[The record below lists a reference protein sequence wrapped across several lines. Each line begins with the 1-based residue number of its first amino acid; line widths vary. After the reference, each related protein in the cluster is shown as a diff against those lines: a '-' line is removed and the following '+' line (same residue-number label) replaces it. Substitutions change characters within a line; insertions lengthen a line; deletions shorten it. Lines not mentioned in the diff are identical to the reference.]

1 MAKKNFSEY
10 INSVERA
17 FTVLDAL
24 CRADEMGITELSR
37 ELAMGK
43 TTVFRLVATLE
54 MLGLVRQLPSGKYTL
69 TLKLFEMGSQVMN
82 RLGVRKLAAPFLEEL
97 FNACNETV
105 NLAVLDK
112 GEVIYLDRWESRE
125 PLRIGL
131 DVGVRVPAYCSG
143 LGKAILAHLTSE
155 ERVRA
160 LGCVSLRGFTQTTV
174 TDGDLLEKEFER
186 VVRQGYAVDNGE
198 YIEGIVCLGAP
209 VFGHDGRV
217 VAAISIAAP
226 SVRLNGRDIKAL
238 APGLKQT
245 ASKISTRLGYRAF
258 K

>member
-17 FTVLDAL
+17 FNVLDAL

-54 MLGLVRQLPSGKYTL
+54 MIGLVKQLPSGKYAL
-69 TLKLFEMGSQVMN
+69 TLRLFEMGSQVIN
-82 RLGVRKLAAPFLEEL
+82 RLGVRKLAAPFMEEL
-97 FNACNETV
+97 FYSCNETV

-112 GEVIYLDRWESRE
+112 GEIIYLDRWESRE

-143 LGKAILAHLTSE
+143 LGKAILAYLSPE
-155 ERVRA
+155 ERERA
-160 LGCVSLRGFTQTTV
+160 WSCTDFRRHTVNTITDRSHLDHELGRILS
-174 TDGDLLEKEFER
+174 
-186 VVRQGYAVDNGE
+186 QGYAVDNSE
-198 YIEGIVCLGAP
+198 YIEGIVCLAAP
-209 VFGHDGRV
+209 LFGHNGRV

-226 SVRLNGRDIKAL
+226 SVRLNNQKILTLVPR
-238 APGLKQT
+238 LKET
-245 ASKISTRLGYRAF
+245 AANISARLGYRSY
-258 K
+258 

>member
-10 INSVERA
+10 VNSVERA

-37 ELAMGK
+37 ELDMGK

-54 MLGLVRQLPSGKYTL
+54 MLGLVRQMPNGKYAL
-69 TLKLFEMGSQVMN
+69 TLKLFEMGSQVIN
-82 RLGVRKLAAPFLEEL
+82 RLGVRKLAAPFMEEL
-97 FNACNETV
+97 FYSCNETV

-112 GEVIYLDRWESRE
+112 GEIIYLERWESKE

-143 LGKAILAHLTSE
+143 LGKAILAHLTPE
-155 ERVRA
+155 ERERVWSFTEFKHHTANTITDRA
-160 LGCVSLRGFTQTTV
+160 L
-174 TDGDLLEKEFER
+174 LEQELDRIRRE
-186 VVRQGYAVDNGE
+186 GYAVDNSE

-217 VAAISIAAP
+217 VAAISVAAP
-226 SVRLNGRDIKAL
+226 SVRLNKKDTLDLVPR
-238 APGLKQT
+238 LKET
-245 ASKISTRLGYRAF
+245 AAKISSRLGYRAY
-258 K
+258 